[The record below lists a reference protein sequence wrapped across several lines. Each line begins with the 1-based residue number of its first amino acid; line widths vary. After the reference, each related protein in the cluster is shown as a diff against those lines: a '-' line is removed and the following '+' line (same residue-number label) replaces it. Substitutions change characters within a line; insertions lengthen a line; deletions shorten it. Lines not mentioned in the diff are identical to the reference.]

1 LPVIDELAS
10 GGIKMTRVEIMEPAG
25 LLQLSAVQAELK
37 KRPQILEQKTL
48 RNAKFLSPAGLK
60 AIKAF

>member
-1 LPVIDELAS
+1 
-10 GGIKMTRVEIMEPAG
+10 MTRVEIMEPAG